1 MWLRSAAR
9 APQPSRA
16 LPQRDRVT
24 RAPRGAPPQRRR
36 ARRAHPPQPW
46 RGAPRRRRPRRAET
60 RVPLALLRHGL
71 GDPRARRLLGRG
83 PRGPAGRSGPGAA
96 RGGASSRASASAE
109 AASASRS
116 TNATRSSAARSATP
130 ATAVAAS
137 RRGALQVLD
146 AQEKRVAL
154 ALDVA
159 EGRRR
164 RGLGARILI
173 LVSVRVD
180 ASRIG
185 RVPAVAVARLV
196 AVKGGGAYARG
207 ERIER
212 PALGGARAPTLARLL
227 RGAHSDNVCFPSGAE
242 TLANRQK

>member
-1 MWLRSAAR
+1 MGGEDLEGGEVSESSERGRRSLDRDAEGDERDAR
-9 APQPSRA
+9 F
-16 LPQRDRVT
+16 L
-24 RAPRGAPPQRRR
+24 
-36 ARRAHPPQPW
+36 
-46 RGAPRRRRPRRAET
+46 
-60 RVPLALLRHGL
+60 
-71 GDPRARRLLGRG
+71 
-83 PRGPAGRSGPGAA
+83 
-96 RGGASSRASASAE
+96 GGAFGD
-109 AASASRS
+109 
-116 TNATRSSAARSATP
+116 ARDGGGR
-130 ATAVAAS
+130 VA

-227 RGAHSDNVCFPSGAE
+227 RGSHSDNVCFPSGAE

>member
-1 MWLRSAAR
+1 MVRLG
-9 APQPSRA
+9 
-16 LPQRDRVT
+16 DGV
-24 RAPRGAPPQRRR
+24 RG
-36 ARRAHPPQPW
+36 
-46 RGAPRRRRPRRAET
+46 GAET
-60 RVPLALLRHGL
+60 RVPSGSLLRHGL
-71 GDPRARRLLGRG
+71 GDPHASRLLERGRASRRGALQVRDARARRARLLARLGER
-83 PRGPAGRSGPGAA
+83 
-96 RGGASSRASASAE
+96 RGGIRQPLDE
-109 AASASRS
+109 RD
-116 TNATRSSAARSATP
+116 ARFLGGALGDARDGSVR
-130 ATAVAAS
+130 VA

-196 AVKGGGAYARG
+196 AVKGSGAYARG

-227 RGAHSDNVCFPSGAE
+227 RGAHSTMFASHRSRNSGE
-242 TLANRQK
+242 TLAKNEERTS